1 MYVFKYITITYYTLK
16 IVYEEMKQTNLL
28 IFICD
33 IYVIYILYFIYISH
47 ILYVIYFL
55 LLTAHDVEY
64 FTLLNIPGNYPP
76 NLLKYI
82 FLRGDN

>member
-1 MYVFKYITITYYTLK
+1 MYVFKYITITYYILK

-33 IYVIYILYFIYISH
+33 IYFIFYIYITHFICD
-47 ILYVIYFL
+47 IYFL

-76 NLLKYI
+76 NLLKYV
-82 FLRGDN
+82 FLRRDN